1 MGGLFYFSSSFVQ
14 REKKIELMRL
24 PRHCVPRNDVKIF
37 LLLELYSFSFSPPY
51 LNPLP
56 PRAMKKR
63 KRGEG
68 QDEKPKIRHAMAC
81 RYMNRAQKRPR
92 GRVGEWEKGRKKKK
106 EEVRDDVSGVR

>member
-24 PRHCVPRNDVKIF
+24 LRHYVPRNDVKIF
-37 LLLELYSFSFSPPY
+37 LLLELYCFSFSPPY
-51 LNPLP
+51 LNLLP
-56 PRAMKKR
+56 PGARE

-92 GRVGEWEKGRKKKK
+92 GRVGEWEKGRKTKK